1 MATATIREEF
11 HVRSCIAATLAAR
24 MKMNR
29 AGTMVIGLYFVSAKP
44 KMIF

>member
-1 MATATIREEF
+1 
-11 HVRSCIAATLAAR
+11 

-29 AGTMVIGLYFVSAKP
+29 AGTMVIGLYFVSAEP